1 MFLFCREVC
10 TLIEFKNVSFQYQS
24 GNKMTTGIKDISI
37 TIPKGQFVVLCGQ
50 SGCGKTTMTRLIN
63 GLIPH
68 YYQGDL
74 KGSVLLDSKDI
85 SKEPLYETA
94 KYVGSVFQNPRT
106 QFFNVDTT
114 SEITFACENLGMDV
128 KEINNRL
135 QTMNQFYKL
144 DTLLNRNIFHL
155 SGGQKQKIA
164 CASATILFP
173 ELLVLDEPSS
183 NLDASSIQELKEV
196 LSRLKQQGK
205 TILISEHRLYYL
217 KELADRFI
225 VMKEG
230 EIQKDYSSKEFL
242 SLSNEDRQL
251 LGLRTLYQEKDVSS
265 LEWNTKEVFHLRD
278 FQFAYKNQKPVLH
291 IKDANIP
298 KNEIVG
304 IIGDNGAGKSTFV
317 RCFCGLEKKC
327 GIVQDQNETWGS
339 KQRLNKCF
347 MVMQDVNH
355 QLFTES
361 VWDEVMLGNEKSGDF
376 AQEILKDLGLWEWK
390 DCHPMSLSGGQKQ
403 RVAIASA
410 LVSQRDIL
418 FFDEPTSG
426 LDYAHMKEVA
436 QLFKKLNQNN
446 KSLYIV
452 SHDYELLRTCCSY
465 ILHFEKGNIINQ
477 YPLDSEGIQKLNTY
491 FQL

>member
-1 MFLFCREVC
+1 MLLFCREVYP
-10 TLIEFKNVSFQYQS
+10 LIEFKNVSFQYKSENQITS
-24 GNKMTTGIKDISI
+24 GIQNVSI

-50 SGCGKTTMTRLIN
+50 SGCGKTTMIRLIN

-68 YYQGDL
+68 YYEGNLQ
-74 KGSVLLDSKDI
+74 GSVLLNANDI
-85 SKEPLYETA
+85 SKQPLYETA
-94 KYVGSVFQNPRT
+94 KQVGSVFQNPRT

-114 SEITFACENLGMDV
+114 SEITFACENFGMDV

-144 DTLLNRNIFHL
+144 DSLLNRNIFHL

-164 CASATILFP
+164 CASATILYP
-173 ELLVLDEPSS
+173 DVLVLDEPSS
-183 NLDASSIQELKEV
+183 NLDASSIQELRDV
-196 LSRLKQQGK
+196 LARLKEQGK
-205 TILISEHRLYYL
+205 TIIISEHRLYYV
-217 KELADRFI
+217 KELADRFL
-225 VMKEG
+225 VMKDG
-230 EIQKDYSSKEFL
+230 QIQKDYSSNEFL
-242 SLSNEDRQL
+242 SLDNKVRQQ
-251 LGLRTLYQEKDVSS
+251 LGLRSLYQEDNEL
-265 LEWNTKEVFHLRD
+265 LEYHSREMFHLKD

-291 IKDANIP
+291 IKNLELP

-304 IIGDNGAGKSTFV
+304 IIGNNGAGKSTFV

-327 GIVQDQNETWGS
+327 GIVQDKDQTWTS
-339 KQRLNKCF
+339 KQRLNQCF

-361 VWDEVMLGNEKSGDF
+361 VWDEVLLGNEGKESLV
-376 AQEILKDLGLWEWK
+376 QEILQDLGLWEWK
-390 DCHPMSLSGGQKQ
+390 DSHPMSLSGGQKQ

-410 LVSQRDIL
+410 LVSQRDVL

-436 QLFKKLNQNN
+436 ALLKKINQNN

-452 SHDYELLRTCCSY
+452 THDYELLRTCCSY
-465 ILHFEKGNIINQ
+465 VLHFDNGKVIDQ
-477 YPLDSEGIQKLNTY
+477 YALDKEGIQKLNTY
-491 FQL
+491 FQI